1 MIRLLAFFLIA
12 LLSTLAS
19 PVAAQLVGSRFTYQ
33 GHLEDGGQPKTGA
46 VDLRFTALDAPTGG
60 VQLIDQPLH
69 LEAVPVRNGVFTV
82 TLDFGADVFLG
93 NKVFLAVSVREDAA
107 GGAGDASGFT
117 ALSPRQEL
125 TPTPYALHA
134 ESVGLD
140 AITGLQIANGS
151 ITAVDVDSTT
161 PLVGLQRRFHGNCS
175 ANQLMRGINQDGTP
189 MCQSAFDVLSDTS
202 YQHRTVGAC
211 RGTSAIQKIND
222 DGTVVCIQFG
232 EDARLTPV
240 TLDATGDVGSH
251 LSMSHSSTSSLAFP
265 SVAYYDATNKRLK
278 FATCNNADCSS
289 PTLRVIDDPSN
300 DVGQYVN
307 FAVVGSRASFV
318 YYDATARDLILA
330 LCDNYNC
337 NGGNI
342 LYRTLD
348 SGGDVGRFA
357 EILNINDRVGAA
369 YYDATNNRYKFV
381 LCSDATC
388 SSWNTT
394 TLAGLS
400 GGGVASSDIAAA
412 RLDRETLPRFAVIDQ
427 GTSVVMVS
435 CTTATCSSLVTR
447 AVSSFSPVGPPL
459 GMTTIRSAAGPRH
472 WVVYSQPGSYTMTT
486 HCLDAECN
494 QTSGIGGSAALNPL
508 GGVALA
514 PTPSGLPASLESSA
528 NTGQLLSV
536 RAFANATGTLSN
548 SLTGTNPSGGAVDIA
563 GLSGGGMGI
572 VYYDKTNGDL
582 KYLRCK
588 RDDCSEL

>member
-1 MIRLLAFFLIA
+1 MYRLLPLLLTA
-12 LLSTLAS
+12 LLSALA
-19 PVAAQLVGSRFTYQ
+19 PPAVAQLLGNRFTYQ

-46 VDLRFTALDAPTGG
+46 VDLRFTAFDAETGG
-60 VQLIDQPLH
+60 ALLTEEPLH

-82 TLDFGADVFLG
+82 TLDFGDALFLG
-93 NKVFLAVSVREDAA
+93 NKVFLAVSVREDAD
-107 GGAGDASGFT
+107 GGAGSGTGFT
-117 ALSPRQEL
+117 ALAPRQEL

-134 ESVGLD
+134 ESVSLD
-140 AITGLQIANGS
+140 AITGSQIANGS
-151 ITAVDVDSTT
+151 ITAVDVDTTT

-175 ANQLMRGINQDGTP
+175 ANQLMQGINQDGTP
-189 MCQSAFDVLSDTS
+189 MCQSAFDVLSDNS

-211 RGTSAIQKIND
+211 RGTSAIQVINA
-222 DGTVVCIQFG
+222 DGTVVCVQFG
-232 EDARLTPV
+232 QDVPLTPV
-240 TLDATGDVGSH
+240 TLDSVGDVGSH
-251 LSMSHSSTSSLAFP
+251 LSMSHSPGSSLAFP

-278 FATCNNADCSS
+278 FAACNNADCSS

-300 DVGQYVN
+300 DVGQYVSYDVIN
-307 FAVVGSRASFV
+307 SRASFV

-330 LCDNYNC
+330 MCDNFNC

-357 EILNINDRVGAA
+357 EIFNISNRVGAA

-388 SSWNTT
+388 STWNTT
-394 TLAGLS
+394 TLTGLS
-400 GGGVASSDIAAA
+400 GGGVASSDIASA
-412 RLDRETLPRFAVIDQ
+412 RLGQETLPRFAVIDQ

-435 CTTATCSSLVTR
+435 CTTPTCSTLVTR
-447 AVSSFSPVGPPL
+447 AVSSHSPVGPPL
-459 GMTTIRSAAGPRH
+459 VMTTIPGVAGPRH
-472 WVVYSQPGSYTMTT
+472 WVGYGRPGSSSATI
-486 HCLDAECN
+486 HCLDAQCDA
-494 QTSGIGGSAALNPL
+494 TSSAGFTVFGSH

-514 PTPSGLPASLESSA
+514 PTPSGLPVGLESS
-528 NTGQLLSV
+528 TGIGQLLHLRRFL
-536 RAFANATGTLSN
+536 RAGSTTSSSLAGTHPN
-548 SLTGTNPSGGAVDIA
+548 GGAVDIA
-563 GLSGGGMGI
+563 GLSNGGMGI